1 MKHLVWNKHTK
12 LVLRHAVGWLFIV
25 LGILGCFLPIL
36 QGILFLAIG
45 VFLLADYVP
54 FFGRIRDW
62 IHRKFPHITER
73 VHEMG
78 RRFKARFHRDEGP

>member
-12 LVLRHAVGWLFIV
+12 LVLKHVLGWLFIV

-45 VFLLADYVP
+45 VFMLADHIP
-54 FFGRIRDW
+54 FFGRIRDR
-62 IHRKFPHITER
+62 IHRKFPHLTVRI
-73 VHEMG
+73 HAMG
-78 RRFKARFHRDEGP
+78 ERFKARFHRD